1 MLLRQNIDTFLPR
14 YKEFDHKI
22 KRINYIEEVS
32 IKSYAKNLLQD
43 IKKLLWPCGQLS
55 CHDYRILLNDYEWNF
70 DVIMSKCST

>member
-43 IKKLLWPCGQLS
+43 IKKLL
-55 CHDYRILLNDYEWNF
+55 
-70 DVIMSKCST
+70 